1 MEKMYEFMVH
11 TLPCSY
17 PEEPRYSRKRKS
29 SHVDEIGS
37 TFLTPAVPQSP
48 IILMTASE
56 DSDKNFNL
64 NNSNPLLWKTI
75 LSLKQG
81 GRSSPSSRS
90 SSSSPVPVLD
100 PRSFFQDG
108 MTPPSS
114 KRPLVGDLPKMG
126 RPRSKST
133 VERPYKKLP
142 LRSRSKSNDQSNP
155 QKPPAMPRDSFI
167 PIPLLAGNC
176 NSNNN
181 NSSDVSPPQLLAIPQ
196 THFRPLPVTPPRNP
210 FEDPMQKLDP
220 KTLKQLQR
228 K

>member
-1 MEKMYEFMVH
+1 MVH
-11 TLPCSY
+11 MLPCSY

-48 IILMTASE
+48 IILMSASE
-56 DSDKNFNL
+56 DSDKNFNF

-90 SSSSPVPVLD
+90 SSSSPVAVLD
-100 PRSFFQDG
+100 SRSFFQEG
-108 MTPPSS
+108 ITPPSS
-114 KRPLVGDLPKMG
+114 KRTLEGDLPKMG

-133 VERPYKKLP
+133 VERPKKKWP
-142 LRSRSKSNDQSNP
+142 LRSRSKSNDQSSVLR
-155 QKPPAMPRDSFI
+155 PPSVSKDSFI
-167 PIPLLAGNC
+167 PIPLPAGNC

-181 NSSDVSPPQLLAIPQ
+181 NSNDVSPPQLLALPQ

-210 FEDPMQKLDP
+210 FDDPMQKLDP